1 MFRQNLQMVQTT
13 LCRLP
18 RGKYWIGSDNLTN
31 ASPRHLR
38 LLNADVWIDMHLVTW
53 GDFEA
58 FVCSGGYTN
67 ESLWQTVVGKPL
79 PRDAIPESI
88 DCRCDS
94 LRTAATAFAAC
105 ERPAGIPW
113 RRMPATGLSWFE
125 AAAICRFFNAR
136 MPFEA
141 EWEAA
146 VLKHGLLA
154 SGPGASIGRRQEWT
168 LDRYASRYWR
178 ADESIRGNEWDS
190 DREVV
195 VRGHADNEPAV
206 GPSGRRPTDPAIGSV
221 LRGFRRV
228 WEHDPREPSGPA

>member
-1 MFRQNLQMVQTT
+1 MFRRKFQITQAPS
-13 LCRLP
+13 CRLP
-18 RGKYWIGSDNLTN
+18 AGEYWIGSDNLKN

-38 LLNADVWIDMHLVTW
+38 LLSADIWIDRHLVTW

-67 ESLWQTVVGKPL
+67 ESLWKTLAGNPL
-79 PRDAIPESI
+79 PLEAVPESI
-88 DCRCDS
+88 DGRCDS
-94 LRTAATAFAAC
+94 LRTAAMASTAC
-105 ERPAGIPW
+105 QRPAGIPW
-113 RRMPATGLSWFE
+113 RKMPATGLSWFE

-146 VLKHGLLA
+146 VLKHGLFT
-154 SGPGASIGRRQEWT
+154 SGPGASIGRWQEWM

-178 ADESIRGNEWDS
+178 ADMSIRGNEWGG

-206 GPSGRRPTDPAIGSV
+206 GPSGRRPTDPAIGSA

-228 WEHDPREPSGPA
+228 WDHDPSEPGGSA

>member
-1 MFRQNLQMVQTT
+1 MLPTR

-38 LLNADVWIDMHLVTW
+38 LLNADIWIDRQLVTW

-58 FVCSGGYTN
+58 FVCGGGYTN
-67 ESLWQTVVGKPL
+67 DSLWKTVTGRPL
-79 PRDAIPESI
+79 PPEAIPESI
-88 DCRCDS
+88 DRRCDS
-94 LRTAATAFAAC
+94 LRADARASVVY
-105 ERPAGIPW
+105 ERPAVMLW
-113 RRMPATGLSWFE
+113 REMPAVGLSWFE
-125 AAAICRFFNAR
+125 AVALCRFFNAR

-146 VLKHGLLA
+146 VLKQELLA
-154 SGPGASIGRRQEWT
+154 SGPHAVIGRRQEWT

-178 ADESIRGNEWDS
+178 ADASVRGNEWNG

-195 VRGHADNEPAV
+195 IRGHADNEPAV
-206 GPSGRRPTDPAIGSV
+206 GPSGRRPTDPAVGSV

-228 WEHDPREPSGPA
+228 WDHNPGDPGSSA